1 MIFLT
6 RHFVIKSWTNVQ
18 ICYTR
23 QTFRHLNVKLSQ
35 NLMNCRHF
43 DTFHAI
49 WMKICGYT
57 PQTGTE
63 HTQTNLYVQF
73 SSKQLKKL
81 AASAQTIATQPCRA
95 KYRTSEVAMPTLMKI
110 WFFLTA
116 DFLTTRLAG
125 AKLPPQDETRSR
137 VNIAG
142 TSSMTTKRWWDR
154 SGPALKF
161 AQNVVCMLK
170 MAAVGRRKTSSV
182 VTCLLATGLTDG
194 YGNDGIRWIMVL
206 TFVFQE
212 FVFICREWYSTAMI
226 VFMIVYVGFNEVWL
240 YLLWMLL
247 WVCKIFYPNWWTET
261 ILTFQSRIRQNAKHT
276 VVQRDIVNTFLLTNQ

>member
-1 MIFLT
+1 
-6 RHFVIKSWTNVQ
+6 
-18 ICYTR
+18 
-23 QTFRHLNVKLSQ
+23 
-35 NLMNCRHF
+35 
-43 DTFHAI
+43 
-49 WMKICGYT
+49 
-57 PQTGTE
+57 
-63 HTQTNLYVQF
+63 
-73 SSKQLKKL
+73 
-81 AASAQTIATQPCRA
+81 
-95 KYRTSEVAMPTLMKI
+95 MPTLMKI

-161 AQNVVCMLK
+161 GLHSRVYAEDGRRWQAQNQFGSYVF
-170 MAAVGRRKTSSV
+170 
-182 VTCLLATGLTDG
+182 TCNWIDDG
-194 YGNDGIRWIMVL
+194 YGSDGIGWLIVL

-212 FVFICREWYSTAMI
+212 SEFIFRSWYSTAMI

>member
-1 MIFLT
+1 
-6 RHFVIKSWTNVQ
+6 
-18 ICYTR
+18 
-23 QTFRHLNVKLSQ
+23 
-35 NLMNCRHF
+35 MNCRHF

-63 HTQTNLYVQF
+63 PTQTNLYVQF

-161 AQNVVCMLK
+161 GLHSRVYAEDGQALKLCLDSRACAEDGRRWQAQNQFGSYLFTCNWVD
-170 MAAVGRRKTSSV
+170 RRIWKRWHRMTYSIDICISRIWV
-182 VTCLLATGLTDG
+182 HFSFVIQYCYDCIYDCLC
-194 YGNDGIRWIMVL
+194 W
-206 TFVFQE
+206 FQ
-212 FVFICREWYSTAMI
+212 RSLI
-226 VFMIVYVGFNEVWL
+226 VF
-240 YLLWMLL
+240 
-247 WVCKIFYPNWWTET
+247 
-261 ILTFQSRIRQNAKHT
+261 T
-276 VVQRDIVNTFLLTNQ
+276 VNVTLSM